1 MADGAGRAVPGRAA
15 LGSLPL
21 RRLRGSLPA
30 VPPSS
35 HARGR
40 TPTTSE
46 PTLPKLDVWQRR
58 VGRQLS
64 DEDAR
69 QIREN
74 LCGFFRVLA
83 EWDLPST
90 TEGAPSQ
97 APAAERS
104 QP

>member
-1 MADGAGRAVPGRAA
+1 MADGAGRAAPGRAA

-21 RRLRGSLPA
+21 RRLRRSLPA
-30 VPPSS
+30 LPPSS

-46 PTLPKLDVWQRR
+46 PTPPKLDVWQRR
-58 VGRQLS
+58 AGRQLS

-69 QIREN
+69 EIRES

-83 EWDLPST
+83 EWNRLSPT
-90 TEGAPSQ
+90 ARAHSQ
-97 APAAERS
+97 APHREGNR
-104 QP
+104 P